1 MVPLNISD
9 NPNDD
14 EETLSFLPHEHPI
27 QITISKSPE
36 SKNTKNGRKSNLNNN
51 NERKQK
57 KKKKKYRPS
66 SGFCLPWMI
75 ETILFMILIASVVV
89 LKALYRTK
97 VNGYNLDETDVKYH
111 NWGNLHIDDI
121 TNWCLHDDVTDCQCS
136 NPLIPKA
143 RFGHETWSLAYHKN
157 VHQAK
162 TINRQL
168 SSNKNLDVVFLGD
181 SILEGF
187 KGMKFGK
194 EVVHKKDNKIVW
206 EKLFNTA
213 TGAEFDGLI
222 LAIAGDKVSE

>member
-27 QITISKSPE
+27 QITISKSPD
-36 SKNTKNGRKSNLNNN
+36 SKNSKNGRKSNPNNK
-51 NERKQK
+51 RKQK
-57 KKKKKYRPS
+57 KKYKPS

-75 ETILFMILIASVVV
+75 EAILFMILIASVVV

-97 VNGYNLDETDVKYH
+97 VNGYNVDENDVKFH

-121 TNWCLHDDVTDCQCS
+121 TNWCLHENVTDCQCS

-157 VHQAK
+157 VQQAK

-168 SSNKNLDVVFLGD
+168 SSNRNLDVVFLGD

-194 EVVHKKDNKIVW
+194 EVVHKKDNKVIW
-206 EKLFNTA
+206 DKLFNPA
-213 TGAEFDGLI
+213 KGAKVDGLI
-222 LAIAGDKVSE
+222 LAIAGDKVSL